1 MGWVFFFFFADSVLI
16 YFLIYFHFPRFRF
29 GTEIMNSCIIAFL
42 SWMDWQKYRLLYILY
57 CILFT
62 MVLYKKY
69 IHIRNIWNNCPSYIL
84 WELQCLAQSVE
95 YFEVTLWL
103 ALYGVCIEAKQV
115 IIKKNKML
123 EKKYKRQ
130 SWFTWTQTT
139 SFPLVTGHLSCS
151 EWDHTHS
158 CLSLPVPHLFICVG
172 VGRLWLNC
180 FMSSFS
186 RCTTGFFPPSPQAFP
201 GVLMLMYFNFSDT

>member
-1 MGWVFFFFFADSVLI
+1 MGWGFFFVFCFFADSILI

-123 EKKYKRQ
+123 EKNINARVGLLELRL
-130 SWFTWTQTT
+130 
-139 SFPLVTGHLSCS
+139 PLFHWWLDISHVLS
-151 EWDHTHS
+151 ETIHTHV
-158 CLSLPVPHLFICVG
+158 CPYLYLISLF
-172 VGRLWLNC
+172 
-180 FMSSFS
+180 
-186 RCTTGFFPPSPQAFP
+186 
-201 GVLMLMYFNFSDT
+201 VLGWEGYD